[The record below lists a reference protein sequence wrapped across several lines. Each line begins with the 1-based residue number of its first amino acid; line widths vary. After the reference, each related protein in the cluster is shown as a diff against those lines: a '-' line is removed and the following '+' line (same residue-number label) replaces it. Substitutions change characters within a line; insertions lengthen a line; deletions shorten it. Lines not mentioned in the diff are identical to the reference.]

1 MTERKIPVII
11 PAYEPD
17 ERLLTLLEALRKAGI
32 ENIILVND
40 GSPKAYDSLFA
51 RAEKEYGALVLT
63 HAVNLGKGRA
73 LKTAFNECLL
83 RCPDAPGCITADSDG
98 QHTPSCILRCMERME
113 ERPEALV
120 LGCRNFDREN
130 VPARSAFGNKMTR
143 RVLKYLAGI
152 NITDSQTG
160 LRGIPRSFMEQL
172 LSVKGERF
180 EYETNMLL
188 EAKTREI
195 PFSEVDIE
203 TVYLEENRGSHFN
216 PILDSLRIYMTFGKF
231 LFSSLSSS
239 VLDLLLFQAFC
250 SLLRGTRPGGIGY
263 IAWATAAARVI
274 SAVYNFILNYR
285 VVFRSRERMEQ
296 AALRYFGLA
305 VVQMACSAAL
315 VNLLYGRIGGAEVL
329 VKIPVDVLLFFAS
342 FLIQREF
349 VYR

>member
-1 MTERKIPVII
+1 M
-11 PAYEPD
+11 
-17 ERLLTLLEALRKAGI
+17 
-32 ENIILVND
+32 ILVND
-40 GSPKAYDSLFA
+40 GSPEACDALFS

-83 RCPDAPGCITADSDG
+83 RYPDAPGCITADSDG
-98 QHTPSCILRCMERME
+98 QHTPACILRCMERMQKQ
-113 ERPEALV
+113 PEALV

-130 VPARSAFGNKMTR
+130 VPARSAFGNKLTR
-143 RVLKYLAGI
+143 LVLKYLAGI
-152 NITDSQTG
+152 RITDSQTG
-160 LRGIPRSFMEQL
+160 LRGIPRSFMKEL
-172 LSVKGERF
+172 LCVKGERF
-180 EYETNMLL
+180 EFETNMLL
-188 EAKTREI
+188 EAKNREI
-195 PFSEVDIE
+195 PLSEVPIE
-203 TVYLEENRGSHFN
+203 TVYLEENKGSHFN
-216 PILDSLRIYMTFGKF
+216 PILDSFRIYMIFGKF

-239 VLDLLLFQAFC
+239 VLDLLLFQVFC
-250 SLLRGTRPGGIGY
+250 ALLRGEGGGAFGY

-285 VVFRSRERMEQ
+285 VVFRSRERMGR
-296 AALRYFGLA
+296 AAARYFGLA
-305 VVQMACSAAL
+305 LVQMACSAAL